1 MYRASPSFNR
11 PAPLF
16 LALMLLA
23 GVASAKT
30 SDRNVPMDIKA
41 DRSDFIM
48 KDESDSTLSGNVV
61 ITQGTLVVNAD
72 KAVIKRKKDDIDEVV
87 LTGAPAT
94 LREVSDAGEPMTA
107 HASQIDYTLSAQLV
121 VLTGGAEV
129 QQPRGNISGE
139 TITYDLKSGRLNG
152 GGDGKRVSVRIMPKT
167 AKPAGKDDKPAA
179 PAGGDDKPASAASSG
194 GK

>member
-1 MYRASPSFNR
+1 MYRAIPKFS
-11 PAPLF
+11 F

-41 DRSDFIM
+41 DSSDFIL
-48 KDESDSTLSGNVV
+48 KDQSDSVLSGNVV

-72 KAVIKRKKDDIDEVV
+72 KAVIKRKNDDIDEVV

-94 LREVSDAGEPMTA
+94 LHQTSDTGEPMTA
-107 HASQIDYTLSAQLV
+107 KAAQIDYTLSTDKV
-121 VLTGGAEV
+121 VLTGGAVV

-152 GGDGKRVSVRIMPKT
+152 GGNGTRVSVRIMPKN
-167 AKPAGKDDKPAA
+167 AA
-179 PAGGDDKPASAASSG
+179 PADKKDKSAASSGSDDQPASAASTSDH
-194 GK
+194 K

>member
-1 MYRASPSFNR
+1 MYRAIPKFS
-11 PAPLF
+11 F

-41 DRSDFIM
+41 DSSDFIL
-48 KDESDSTLSGNVV
+48 KDQSDSTLSGNVV

-72 KAVIKRKKDDIDEVV
+72 KAVIKRKNDDIDEVV

-94 LREVSDAGEPMTA
+94 LHQVSDTGEPMTA
-107 HASQIDYTLSAQLV
+107 HANQIDYTLSADKV
-121 VLTGGAEV
+121 VLTGGAVV
-129 QQPRGNISGE
+129 QQPRGNITGE

-152 GGDGKRVSVRIMPKT
+152 GGDGKRVSVRIMPKSST
-167 AKPAGKDDKPAA
+167 PDSKKDQPAA
-179 PAGGDDKPASAASSG
+179 AASSEDQPASNASTSDH
-194 GK
+194 K